1 VRIQDDFNSGLHA
14 DAINE
19 QRSSL
24 MVDHNGAGGT
34 ERAGKGS
41 LEEWS
46 MQEVIKR
53 FARDESSATA
63 IEYGLI
69 AAGISVCDYRH
80 CSTCGNKPR
89 SRQSQ
94 THSNKWIQTVSSQ
107 SPGYYPGLFLLGYSS
122 TAQGGGKRRSA
133 IRRKG
138 GRWVRRE
145 AYFWGTVTTPRR
157 DLSLFRREHQKRLS
171 RPALG
176 MSPC

>member
-1 VRIQDDFNSGLHA
+1 MRIQDDFNSGLHA

-19 QRSSL
+19 QRLSL

-80 CSTCGNKPR
+80 CSTCGNKPDR
-89 SRQSQ
+89 HVPDSR
-94 THSNKWIQTVSSQ
+94 
-107 SPGYYPGLFLLGYSS
+107 
-122 TAQGGGKRRSA
+122 KRTQINGSKQCPHKA
-133 IRRKG
+133 P
-138 GRWVRRE
+138 
-145 AYFWGTVTTPRR
+145 ATTRG
-157 DLSLFRREHQKRLS
+157 FFF
-171 RPALG
+171 
-176 MSPC
+176 